1 MLNNQHKEEMLMFT
15 QKPGSD
21 TPKSVLDSIMRV
33 KRGSLAAPTE
43 TPVKDRST
51 K

>member
-1 MLNNQHKEEMLMFT
+1 MFT

-21 TPKSVLDSIMRV
+21 TPKSVLDAIMRV
-33 KRGSLAAPTE
+33 KRGSLTAPT
-43 TPVKDRST
+43 PVPPVENRSA